1 MCYHQVLITLQ
12 FVADLSYA
20 WKLIDS
26 YTVYMQEGIKKNPHL
41 VIKLRAT
48 FLKVSPYRTD
58 TMNTITSSLDG
69 ISSGPATGED
79 Q

>member
-1 MCYHQVLITLQ
+1 MLITLQ

-26 YTVYMQEGIKKNPHL
+26 YTGYMQEGIKKSPHL

-48 FLKVSPYRTD
+48 FLKVLMRMIECIFIVPV
-58 TMNTITSSLDG
+58 DG
-69 ISSGPATGED
+69 ISTGPAVGED